1 MCVYTYRYR
10 FLRIPI
16 TQFRYTMSGPEEM
29 DEDGHERG
37 LISRAVD
44 MIFDEVEALRFKGWT
59 YDVSVSHLEIYN
71 ENLRDLM
78 AQPSQELCVLLLV
91 CGAVCCSVLPCVA
104 VRICGIAWRRR
115 RTICANVV
123 LCCSVLQ
130 RLAACCSVLQC
141 VAVRIYGIAW
151 RSRCRNLVC
160 SCCCVLQCVAGYC
173 RVLQSKSAGLHGAG
187 VAGIVCA
194 HVAV

>member
-1 MCVYTYRYR
+1 MQIFTYSHHTIQSHTYTHHTI
-10 FLRIPI
+10 RILI
-16 TQFRYTMSGPEEM
+16 TQYNVYSSHNTITQYRYTMSGPEEM

-91 CGAVCCSVLPCVA
+91 CGAACCSVLPCVA
-104 VRICGIAWRRR
+104 VRIRGIAWRRR
-115 RTICANVV
+115 RTICADVV

-130 RLAACCSVLQC
+130 RVAACCSALQ
-141 VAVRIYGIAW
+141 
-151 RSRCRNLVC
+151 
-160 SCCCVLQCVAGYC
+160 
-173 RVLQSKSAGLHGAG
+173 
-187 VAGIVCA
+187 
-194 HVAV
+194 